1 MSGPLIL
8 AIPSKGRL
16 KEQVDGWLADCGL
29 RARPIGGARG
39 YLAELEGLRG
49 VQVRL
54 ASAGDI
60 AASLAA
66 GEIHLG
72 VTGED
77 LLAELRD
84 AGGSQ
89 VTLLNALG
97 FGRADLVVAAPKSWI
112 DVNTMSDVD
121 DVAHAYLARTGRR
134 LRVATKYLVQSRA
147 FFARHGIADYRLV
160 ESGGATEGAPAAGLT
175 ELIVDIT
182 STGDTL
188 AANGLKVLEDGVI
201 LKSQA
206 HLAASPRADWDQ
218 ASLAAARRLL
228 SIVEA
233 RARGRSMASLIW
245 PAAQDATARV
255 AVAAF
260 VEAGD
265 APRANG
271 LLVRGSDLF
280 AVTAALADA
289 GVGPVSVTH
298 PAYVFEAV
306 SPAADRLAS
315 AVAQGGGWIE
325 PR

>member
-1 MSGPLIL
+1 MSGALTL

-29 RARPIGGARG
+29 RPRPIGGARG
-39 YLAELEGLRG
+39 YLAELEGLPQ
-49 VQVRL
+49 VNVRL

-60 AASLAA
+60 AAALAA
-66 GEIHLG
+66 GDIHLG

-84 AGGSQ
+84 AGGAR
-89 VTLLNALG
+89 VLLLNALG

-112 DVNTMSDVD
+112 DVNTLADVD

-134 LRVATKYLVQSRA
+134 LRVATKYLVQTRA
-147 FFARHGIADYRLV
+147 FFARHGIVDYRLV
-160 ESGGATEGAPAAGLT
+160 ESGGATEGAPAAGLA

-188 AANGLKVLEDGVI
+188 AANSLKVLDDGVI

-206 HLAASPRADWDQ
+206 HLAASPRADWDD
-218 ASLAAARRLL
+218 ASLLAAGRLL

-245 PAAQDATARV
+245 PADHDAAAR
-255 AVAAF
+255 AALAAF
-260 VEAGD
+260 AQPGD
-265 APRANG
+265 AARANG
-271 LLVRGSDLF
+271 LLVRSTDLF
-280 AVTAALADA
+280 AAAAALAGA

-298 PAYVFEAV
+298 PTYVFEAA
-306 SPAADRLAS
+306 SPAANRLAE
-315 AVAQGGGWIE
+315 AIG
-325 PR
+325 R